1 MQEENQEKKNIL
13 IVENDEL
20 NIDVI
25 SKFLKN
31 DYLISAVKT
40 AAKAEAALQEMKF
53 DLILLD
59 INLGDGV
66 GGLGLLE
73 RLKASGTLH
82 EVPVLAITAFG
93 AIYQKSDILAAGCDE
108 FLAKPFGKKELLAA
122 IQNVLLHQPKVKSEA
137 ARR

>member
-1 MQEENQEKKNIL
+1 MQEENQLKKNIL

-40 AAKAEAALQEMKF
+40 AAKAEEALQEMQF

-93 AIYQKSDILAAGCDE
+93 ANYQKSDILAAGSDE
-108 FLAKPFGKKELLAA
+108 FLTKPFGKKELLAA
-122 IQNVLLHQPKVKSEA
+122 IQNVLLHHPKVKTEA